1 MKKDQ
6 SKESKRQA
14 KASGS
19 VFQRERS
26 TCVRHLGG
34 EHKMGVFFQPLQI
47 SLPVVWQ
54 MRKAVGGVGTRGL
67 VRSHHWCPRALEEEC
82 SLI

>member
-6 SKESKRQA
+6 IKESKRQA

-19 VFQRERS
+19 VFQRERR

-34 EHKMGVFFQPLQI
+34 TQNGSIFQPLQI

-54 MRKAVGGVGTRGL
+54 MRKEWEEWGQEGL
-67 VRSHHWCPRALEEEC
+67 
-82 SLI
+82 